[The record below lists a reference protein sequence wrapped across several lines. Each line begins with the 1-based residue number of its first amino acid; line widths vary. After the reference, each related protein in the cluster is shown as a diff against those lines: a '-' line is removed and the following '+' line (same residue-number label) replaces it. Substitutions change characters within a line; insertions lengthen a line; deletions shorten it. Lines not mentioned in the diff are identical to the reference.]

1 MSSLTPVRD
10 DRSAPRDLSVSGSR
24 ARPHGLPW
32 NGGVTRP
39 RSLFSVALLRRGS
52 SLGRAKANQRKD
64 CGAKYPGDSASRY
77 CGEAARPWHFA
88 LTPPPPWAAHG
99 NGQPRACLPSE
110 FSGYFPEPP
119 NFSAAPSITSPLTN
133 KPYMRQKRA
142 HSETRPFPRYPLDRS
157 RAPAGRAGRRT
168 TLAVEALSLPSR
180 FTRIASGCAAFPR
193 VSWGLFFLD
202 LSCVSWATA

>member
-24 ARPHGLPW
+24 ARPPGLPW

-52 SLGRAKANQRKD
+52 SLGPAKANQRKD

-110 FSGYFPEPP
+110 LSGYFPEPP
-119 NFSAAPSITSPLTN
+119 NFSAGAFHNQSAHKQTIHEAEACAFRNTPFSPLSTGSLSGACRTGRSKN
-133 KPYMRQKRA
+133 DA
-142 HSETRPFPRYPLDRS
+142 RS
-157 RAPAGRAGRRT
+157 RSP
-168 TLAVEALSLPSR
+168 
-180 FTRIASGCAAFPR
+180 FFAFS
-193 VSWGLFFLD
+193 VH
-202 LSCVSWATA
+202 